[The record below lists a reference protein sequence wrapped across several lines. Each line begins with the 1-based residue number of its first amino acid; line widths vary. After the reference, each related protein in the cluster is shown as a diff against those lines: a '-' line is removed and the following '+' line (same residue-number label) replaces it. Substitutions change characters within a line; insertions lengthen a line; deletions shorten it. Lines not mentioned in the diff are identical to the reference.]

1 MKLLDLL
8 YESLTDTVYH
18 FTITDKLIKIL
29 QNDAMNFSTAL
40 GSEEDLRNRGKY
52 NFLSFTRSKM
62 SGFKDGDV
70 KIVFDGRKLNQ
81 KYKSI
86 PFDFFQNKKNDKHK
100 WVSYVDALN
109 SLEQEDR
116 IISNDLEIPNVSK
129 YIKEIHIFDEAA
141 EYNPNY
147 LEWIFYKTQEKNIP
161 LYIYNK
167 KNNFLKQIKPLNWL
181 TFKQNPDYKVNQYDN
196 DVFNYELA
204 AFIAYNNQ
212 DAYQKII
219 DYLKYPD
226 LYDKFINSINYKK
239 KFTYHNSE
247 FLVQIMII
255 INDMRKKMSKSD
267 KFLMNLLIKDMSK
280 YKTKNLEEYFKAK
293 QN

>member
-40 GSEEDLRNRGKY
+40 GSKEDLKNRGKY

-62 SGFKDGDV
+62 SGFSDGNV

-86 PFDFFQNKKNDKHK
+86 PFDFYQEEKNDKQIYF
-100 WVSYVDALN
+100 SYINALN

-141 EYNPNY
+141 IYKPNY
-147 LEWIFYKTQEKNIP
+147 LGWIFYKTQEKNIP
-161 LYIYNK
+161 LYIYYNK
-167 KNNFLKQIKPLNWL
+167 KNFLKQIKPLDWL

-204 AFIAYNNQ
+204 AFVAYNNE

-255 INDMRKKMSKSD
+255 INDMRKKMTKSD
-267 KFLMNLLIKDMSK
+267 KFLMKLLIKDMSK
-280 YKTKNLEEYFKAK
+280 YKTKNLEEYLKAK